1 MKKSENVENALSGS
15 WRDIFIEFIYKRI
28 PFDYNNKVLKDEN
41 ILFGF
46 LDNNHFSPSSV
57 DRKLPQVQFRRIV
70 LSVVYYQLSFER
82 RLLLC

>member
-1 MKKSENVENALSGS
+1 MWKMHYREVGG
-15 WRDIFIEFIYKRI
+15 IFLLGLYIKGFRLII
-28 PFDYNNKVLKDEN
+28 NNKVLKDGK

-57 DRKLPQVQFRRIV
+57 DRKLPQVQFRWIV
-70 LSVVYYQLSFER
+70 LSVVYSQLSFER